1 MFGHRNRELQHRTAW
16 GISELVFCTVLVYIG
31 SGGVPVGHHATGS
44 LPPLGGGVISG
55 VFVAGAASA
64 AMVSW
69 RRHVG
74 AGTGWL
80 VATGA
85 LVAVQSLV
93 VTLVALENPA
103 PRGRITLGLLLAI
116 ALVGLCAVLRPLLSL
131 HRSASV
137 VDEGSRQ

>member
-69 RRHVG
+69 RRHVA
-74 AGTGWL
+74 AGTGPPAIRGPAWGCWPQP
-80 VATGA
+80 T
-85 LVAVQSLV
+85 SWCRSRS
-93 VTLVALENPA
+93 PA
-103 PRGRITLGLLLAI
+103 P
-116 ALVGLCAVLRPLLSL
+116 
-131 HRSASV
+131 
-137 VDEGSRQ
+137 